1 MKKVPK
7 VFSILQITFHDLN
20 ILSKIFKSIFFWCHN
35 FSVTFQFDKKNLE
48 LVLKRFFNTQT
59 FFKCY
64 ESLQFIINHNKI
76 TLVTKADGF
85 STKKGRN
92 HIMNNSMRQADRVVN
107 IPSLSASF
115 NYNLQKI
122 VAKWN
127 KDDEGSNA

>member
-1 MKKVPK
+1 MVKLMKSYVFPTNYMDAVGCGQMRLDV
-7 VFSILQITFHDLN
+7 VFSLN
-20 ILSKIFKSIFFWCHN
+20 
-35 FSVTFQFDKKNLE
+35 
-48 LVLKRFFNTQT
+48 R
-59 FFKCY
+59 
-64 ESLQFIINHNKI
+64 
-76 TLVTKADGF
+76 
-85 STKKGRN
+85 RN